1 MVFLFY
7 LLTIIR
13 IALMNLLETD
23 ISSFILENCQ
33 EGIFMFDKEFRYT
46 FFNKAMEKST
56 GYRRGECLGKKA
68 AEIFPFLINTG
79 KIELYKRILNGECF
93 RLEDQ
98 VYFIPEKGKYGHYNA
113 QYQPVYTKDGS
124 ISGGLVTIQETGK
137 LKAAVSALKESED
150 RYFNLLENA
159 LFATIIFTE
168 EEVLYVNQIT
178 VDILAAKGK
187 EQVLGRSPVNFV
199 KAAGRKRAL
208 HDIKNILAGK
218 TTDPVRHELLRFD
231 STLFNAEITCGMIQ
245 YQGRKAIQ
253 AVIRDA
259 TREEKT
265 FEELLNLQQLL
276 SEAQKMARMGSYQ
289 LYLKDNTIFWSD
301 ELYEIFE
308 VKKEKTEPTLDL
320 YLSFIEETE
329 AREELERLINEICS
343 KEVSEVTTTHGL
355 ILPNGQQ
362 KWVKI
367 IGRPSY
373 NKEGEIESIVGS
385 MQDITEQRKT
395 EGALYQANQILNLHF
410 ENSLLGIIQLDNQLK
425 VSKWSKQA
433 ERLLGW
439 EAPEVSGKHLID
451 LDILHKSDQ
460 EVIKSIDDQL
470 GGSNFTY
477 KKDLIKLNTKS
488 KTIVYCELF
497 VSGISAEDGRL
508 NSVFILL
515 NDVTARQL
523 AEKAREEGQE
533 EERKR
538 IARDIHDGIGQM
550 LIAIKYKVASL
561 EELLPEKETGEL
573 YKLESMLEQTIEE
586 ARSISKNLAPRS
598 VATLGLESS
607 LRQMCEQ
614 IKKLTAID
622 MKFRYIGGELEVN
635 NKIVNALYRVAQE
648 ATQNIIKHAQ
658 ATETNLQ
665 VFQGRNFI
673 ELKIED
679 NGKGIREEGSTGNG
693 LKNMEERVALLGGRF
708 QIYSEIDKG
717 TSLIVNLPLVSYE
730 SEI

>member
-1 MVFLFY
+1 
-7 LLTIIR
+7 
-13 IALMNLLETD
+13 MNLIETD
-23 ISSFILENCQ
+23 ISSFVLENCQ
-33 EGIFMFDKEFRYT
+33 EGIFMFDKDFRYT
-46 FFNKAMEKST
+46 FFNTAMENAT
-56 GYRRGECLGKKA
+56 GYKREACLGKKA
-68 AEIFPFLINTG
+68 AEVFPFLVNSG
-79 KIELYKRILNGECF
+79 KIELYKRVLNGECF
-93 RLEDQ
+93 KLEDQ
-98 VYFIPEKGKYGHYNA
+98 LYFIPEKGKYGHYNA
-113 QYQPVYTKDGS
+113 QYQPVYSKDGT
-124 ISGGLVTIQETGK
+124 ISGGLVIIQQTGE
-137 LKAAVSALKESED
+137 LRAAVIALKESED

-159 LFATIIFTE
+159 LFAIAIFTE
-168 EEVLYVNQIT
+168 EEVLYVNQKT
-178 VDILAAKGK
+178 VEILGAKGK
-187 EQVLGRSPVNFV
+187 EQILGRSPVNFV
-199 KAAGRKRAL
+199 GAPGRKRAL
-208 HDIKNILAGK
+208 NDIKNILAGK
-218 TTDPVRHELLRFD
+218 FTDPVRYELLRFD
-231 STLFNAEITCGMIQ
+231 SNLFNAEVTYGTVQ
-245 YQGRKAIQ
+245 YQGRKAVQ
-253 AVIRDA
+253 AVVRDA

-265 FEELLNLQQLL
+265 FGELLNLQQLF
-276 SEAQKMARMGSYQ
+276 SEAQKMARIGSYQ
-289 LYLKDNTIFWSD
+289 LSLEDNTLFWSD
-301 ELYEIFE
+301 ELYDIFE
-308 VKKEKTEPTLDL
+308 LKKEGIEPTLEL
-320 YLSFIEETE
+320 YLSFMEEPE
-329 AREELERLINEICS
+329 AREELKRLIHEICS
-343 KEVSEVTTTHGL
+343 KEVSEVTSTHSL
-355 ILPNGQQ
+355 ILPNGRQ

-385 MQDITEQRKT
+385 LQDITEQRKT
-395 EGALYQANQILNLHF
+395 EAALYQANQILNLHF
-410 ENSLLGIIQLDNQLK
+410 ENSLLGIIQLDNRLK
-425 VSKWSKQA
+425 VTQWSKQA
-433 ERLLGW
+433 ERLFGW
-439 EAPEVSGKHLID
+439 EASEVTGRHLTELGIV
-451 LDILHKSDQ
+451 HQSDQ
-460 EVIKSIDDQL
+460 EVIKIIDDQL
-470 GGSNFTY
+470 SGSDFTY
-477 KKDLIKLNTKS
+477 KRDLIKLNTKS

-561 EELLPEKETGEL
+561 EELLPEEKTEEL

-708 QIYSEIDKG
+708 QVYSEIDKG
-717 TSLIVNLPLVSYE
+717 TSLIVNLPLTSYE